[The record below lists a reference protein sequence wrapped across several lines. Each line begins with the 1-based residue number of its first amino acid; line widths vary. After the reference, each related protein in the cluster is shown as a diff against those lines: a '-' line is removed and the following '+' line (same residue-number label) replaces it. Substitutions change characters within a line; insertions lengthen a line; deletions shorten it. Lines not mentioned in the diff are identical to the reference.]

1 VNAGTV
7 EFLVDEAQNFYFLEV
22 NTRLQVEHAVTELVT
37 GLDLVHLQIA
47 IAEGR
52 PLPFTQ
58 EEITL
63 RGHAMEVRVY
73 AEDPENG
80 FLPSPGRITRLLRPG
95 GPGIREDE
103 GVYEGWEVPTEYD
116 PMLSKLIAHASD
128 RATAIAR
135 LGCAIDEYA
144 IGGIRTNLKLLRRVL
159 DDADFQAARIDTGYL
174 DRLLAKAAPEIAEA
188 DRAEAGSA
196 EADKQSQE
204 AAAIAAVLFAT
215 PAPAAVA
222 TKAPTPWQRDALEQ
236 GFRR

>member
-47 IAEGR
+47 IAEGK

-58 EEITL
+58 DEITL
-63 RGHAMEVRVY
+63 RGHAIEVRVY

-80 FLPSPGRITRLLRPG
+80 FLPSPGRIVRLLRPG

-116 PMLSKLIAHASD
+116 PMLSKLIAYAPD
-128 RATAIAR
+128 RVTAIAR
-135 LGCAIDEYA
+135 LGCALDEYVV
-144 IGGIRTNLKLLRRVL
+144 GGIRTNLELLRRIL
-159 DDADFQAARIDTGYL
+159 NDADFQAARIDTGYL
-174 DRLLAKAAPEIAEA
+174 DRLLVQPAPEIAEA
-188 DRAEAGSA
+188 AEGSA
-196 EADKQSQE
+196 E
-204 AAAIAAVLFAT
+204 AAAIAAVLFA
-215 PAPAAVA
+215 APAAA
-222 TKAPTPWQRDALEQ
+222 PSQTKAQTPWQRDALQQ
-236 GFRR
+236 GLRR

>member
-1 VNAGTV
+1 V

-47 IAEGR
+47 VAEGK

-58 EEITL
+58 EQIAL

-73 AEDPENG
+73 AEDPESG
-80 FLPSPGRITRLLRPG
+80 FLPSPGKITRLLRPG

-116 PMLSKLIAHASD
+116 PMLSKLIAYAPD

-135 LGCAIDEYA
+135 LGCALDEYV
-144 IGGIRTNLKLLRRVL
+144 IGGIRTNLKLLRRIL
-159 DDADFQAARIDTGYL
+159 DDADFQAARIDTDYL
-174 DRLLAKAAPEIAEA
+174 DRLLAAPAPLSPDAATAA
-188 DRAEAGSA
+188 VTDSAGV
-196 EADKQSQE
+196 
-204 AAAIAAVLFAT
+204 AAIAAVLFT
-215 PAPAAVA
+215 APAA
-222 TKAPTPWQRDALEQ
+222 APTTTRAQTPWQHEAL
-236 GFRR
+236 RRGLRR